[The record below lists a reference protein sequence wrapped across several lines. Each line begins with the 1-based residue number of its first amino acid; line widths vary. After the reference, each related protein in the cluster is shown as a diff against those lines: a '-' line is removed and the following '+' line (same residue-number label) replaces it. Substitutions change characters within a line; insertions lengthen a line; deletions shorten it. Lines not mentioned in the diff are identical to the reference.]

1 MTDEPRESPSTKRIV
16 ELKGFRIDLVIAV
29 CALLVSSM
37 ATAASVWQSR
47 VVAQQL
53 ASQVWPYVAFQT
65 SFDGSVMQ
73 LSISNEGLGPA
84 RVRWIRLLIDGK
96 PQHTLL
102 AAIKYLQPGKEPEV
116 RGSFSD
122 VTPGHVIRVGGSTTL
137 ARITTK
143 PIAALI
149 VKNYHRMLL
158 ETCYCPIIEG
168 NCWIAR
174 SGGQDTTPSD
184 PQTVDKCPDY
194 VAQMITSGMGP

>member
-1 MTDEPRESPSTKRIV
+1 MTEDPRDPSAVKRIV

-37 ATAASVWQSR
+37 ATVASVWQSR

-65 SFDGSVMQ
+65 TYDSKGVT

-96 PQHTLL
+96 PQHTLIG
-102 AAIKYLQPGKEPEV
+102 AMKFLQPHKEPEI

-122 VTPGHVIRVGGSTTL
+122 LSPGHVIRVGGSSTL
-137 ARITTK
+137 FRITNK
-143 PIAALI
+143 PAIALI
-149 VKNYHRMLL
+149 VKNYRRMLI
-158 ETCYCPIIEG
+158 ESCYCPIIEG

-174 SGGQDTTPSD
+174 SGGQTSTPSD
-184 PQTVDKCPDY
+184 PQTVAVCPDY
-194 VAQMITSGMGP
+194 VAQMLTSGISI